1 MIEILRSTHQFLIF
15 RQNLPECTVGFVP
28 TMGNLHSGHLSLV
41 KESLE
46 NNDWTILSIFVNP
59 KQFGP
64 NEDFER
70 YPRTLGRDVSL
81 VRDLFREG
89 NFEKK
94 GKKIAFFCPEKVS
107 EVYPPD
113 YNTTIS
119 VGQELTGRLCGK
131 SRPGHFDGVT
141 TVVFQLFSLV
151 KPNKAYFGQKD
162 YQQYL
167 VIKRMISDL
176 NLNIQIVPMPIKR
189 DEEGLALSSRNQFL
203 TIEQRKEAIILPK
216 ILEKIKKTIK
226 ENNWLTAQPIIKEII
241 SDYKSSHSWDYLEV
255 LDSTDLKEPHEES
268 HTVVIAGALRV
279 GETRLIDN
287 KLVELNY
294 VR

>member
-1 MIEILRSTHQFLIF
+1 VIEVLRSTNQFLIF
-15 RQNLPECTVGFVP
+15 RQNLPEGTVGFVP

-46 NNDWTILSIFVNP
+46 NNDLTILSIFVNP

-64 NEDFER
+64 NEDFEK
-70 YPRTLGRDVSL
+70 YPRTLGRDISL

-89 NFEKK
+89 DFEKK
-94 GKKIAFFCPEKVS
+94 GKKIAFFCPEKIS

-119 VGQELTGRLCGK
+119 VGSGLTGRLCGL

-141 TVVFQLFSLV
+141 TVVFQLFSLI

-176 NLNIQIVPMPIKR
+176 NLNIQIIPLPIKR
-189 DEEGLALSSRNQFL
+189 DEDGLALSSRNQFL
-203 TIEQRKEAIILPK
+203 TPKQRNESLVLPK
-216 ILEKIKKTIK
+216 TLEKIKKTIK
-226 ENNWLTAQPIIKEII
+226 TNNWLAAQPLIKEII
-241 SDYKSSHSWDYLEV
+241 NDYKQSYSWDYLEV
-255 LDSTDLKEPHEES
+255 LDSTDLKEPHAES
-268 HTVVIAGALRV
+268 HTVVIAGALKI